1 MLQIT
6 KNRSKNNIHM
16 LLGLCVTKKRKC
28 RLMSIQSVSF
38 LGVEQLNKR
47 PKHRPKTGSPTL
59 TTRPDTFEKTTTPPA
74 YDRDGFKSELE
85 GYRDKKGKPVYA
97 NQHIIQILKN
107 VDKEP
112 ERLTSL
118 KEMAALPN
126 MKGKDLARISYAKA
140 DTLEIVNEFSKKKKE
155 NGNPK
160 YASSHLIKFST
171 LQAEDLTRIK
181 PLTNTTLHP
190 DEIINIA
197 QDKQLN
203 LEKLSVK
210 INEMEKACGSKSLDK
225 VSFKKDIYDPENAYV
240 ITGTT
245 VTGITKS
252 ELLDKKL
259 NRLAID
265 KTVSYTANSGKDYIL
280 TKTNDYRNNTIS
292 QVRQYLDQEGY
303 PIVESQVRIVKDKN
317 GKKLNTE
324 YMTLSDVKGVYNA
337 KTVYPDGREEIT
349 SSGKIDKKTGIVSV
363 KRNMQSLDGTKTD
376 YLYEN
381 DPQGNRIIDYK
392 ITDKN
397 GKVLLN
403 YSQSLEVINDKK
415 YISSKNNNVYEVTVS
430 DDEQTM
436 TIKDRNTKEENQINL
451 GKTLR
456 GNKKSMVNLLKKFP
470 GEELIQFKDTTKILK
485 GMEKLDDCCYWPD
498 KKEIDIIDD
507 LYSMLHELGHAKD
520 NKDGYDGITNRK
532 DVQEV
537 YNKEKEAFNKAFPNA
552 QRDHI
557 NYFIDV
563 EEHYSGRNGGLSETV
578 AESNALLN
586 SYNGQL
592 DIAARAHYLQ
602 QYFPKTIAKLATVLH
617 KV

>member
-1 MLQIT
+1 ML
-6 KNRSKNNIHM
+6 
-16 LLGLCVTKKRKC
+16 
-28 RLMSIQSVSF
+28 IQNVSF
-38 LGVEQLNKR
+38 SSVEQLNKR
-47 PKHRPKTGSPTL
+47 PKHRPKTNTPTL
-59 TTRPDTFEKTTTPPA
+59 ASKPDTFEKTTNSSA
-74 YDRDGFKSELE
+74 YDRAAFTAELE
-85 GYRDKKGKPVYA
+85 SYKDKKGKSIYSP
-97 NQHIIQILKN
+97 QHISAILTN
-107 VDKEP
+107 IDREP
-112 ERLTSL
+112 ERLAPV

-126 MKGKDLARISYAKA
+126 MKGKDLARISYAKP
-140 DTLEIVNEFSKKKKE
+140 DTLQIVNEFSKKKAP

-171 LQAEDLTRIK
+171 LSAEDLNRIR
-181 PLTNTTLHP
+181 PLTDTTLRA
-190 DEIINIA
+190 DEIVNIS
-197 QDKQLN
+197 QDKSLN
-203 LEKLSVK
+203 LEKLGKKV
-210 INEMEKACGSKSLDK
+210 NEMEAACGSKSLDK
-225 VSFKKDIYDPENAYV
+225 VSFKKDIYDPENAYI

-245 VTGITKS
+245 ITGITRS

-265 KTVSYTANSGKDYIL
+265 KTVQYESKSGKEYIL
-280 TKTNDYRNNTIS
+280 TKTNDLRNNTIS
-292 QVRQYLDQEGY
+292 QVRQYLDKEGY

-337 KTVYPDGREEIT
+337 KTMYPDGREEVT

-363 KRNMQSLDGTKTD
+363 KRNMKSLDGTKTD

-392 ITDKN
+392 ITDEK

-415 YISSKNNNVYEVTVS
+415 FISSKNDKVYEVTVS
-430 DDEQTM
+430 DDEQMM
-436 TIKDRNTKEENQINL
+436 TVKDRKTKEENQINL
-451 GKTLR
+451 GKLLR
-456 GNKKSMVNLLKKFP
+456 GDKKSMVNLLKKFP
-470 GEELIQFKDTTKILK
+470 GEELIQLKDTTKILK
-485 GMEKLDDCCYWPD
+485 GMKKIDDCCYWPD

-507 LYSMLHELGHAKD
+507 LYSVLHELGHAKD
-520 NKDGYDGITNRK
+520 NNERMDGITGRK
-532 DVQEV
+532 DVQEI
-537 YNKEKEAFNKAFPNA
+537 YDKEKAAFNKAFPNA

-563 EEHYSGRNGGLSETV
+563 EEHYSGPRGGLEETV

-586 SYNGQL
+586 SYNEQL
-592 DIAARAHYLQ
+592 DIAARAHYMQ
-602 QYFPKTIAKLATVLH
+602 QYFPKTIAKLATILH